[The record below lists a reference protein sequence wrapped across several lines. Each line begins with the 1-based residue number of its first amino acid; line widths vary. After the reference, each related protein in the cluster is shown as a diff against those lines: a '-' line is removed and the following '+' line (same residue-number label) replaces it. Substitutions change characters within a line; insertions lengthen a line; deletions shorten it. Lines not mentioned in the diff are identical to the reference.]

1 MPVNQDSYE
10 SDLILWNN
18 QDITSEGKSL
28 FWKRRAKNGIY
39 YIQDILF
46 LKNTYI
52 FIFEEFNWKYNM
64 SVNFLNF
71 FQILAFIPPNLKSK
85 AFSTL
90 RPKNSV
96 LDNSEIFDFSTE
108 KIASSF

>member
-1 MPVNQDSYE
+1 
-10 SDLILWNN
+10 
-18 QDITSEGKSL
+18 
-28 FWKRRAKNGIY
+28 
-39 YIQDILF
+39 
-46 LKNTYI
+46 
-52 FIFEEFNWKYNM
+52 M

-71 FQILAFIPPNLKSK
+71 FRILASIPPNFKSK
-85 AFSTL
+85 AVSML